1 MKNKFLIALKVV
13 LVVLTLV
20 FTFTNVTAGIA
31 FLTIDKVALGIKL
44 IVLTV
49 IGYFLATI
57 LVFFKK
63 EITAF
68 ILSAAGSIMLIIIR
82 SEFWDMKDRSTAM
95 DLYEKRNLPAISITA
110 IILIFAI
117 IKFVKLSSDRRMKKA
132 QKDREKAPSIFK

>member
-1 MKNKFLIALKVV
+1 MKNKFLIVLKVV
-13 LVVLTLV
+13 LVALTLI

-49 IGYFLATI
+49 IGYFLATV

-82 SEFWDMKDRSTAM
+82 SEFWDMKDRATAM
-95 DLYEKRNLPAISITA
+95 NYYDQRHLPAISITA

-117 IKFVKLSSDRRMKKA
+117 IKLTKVVSDHKRKKA